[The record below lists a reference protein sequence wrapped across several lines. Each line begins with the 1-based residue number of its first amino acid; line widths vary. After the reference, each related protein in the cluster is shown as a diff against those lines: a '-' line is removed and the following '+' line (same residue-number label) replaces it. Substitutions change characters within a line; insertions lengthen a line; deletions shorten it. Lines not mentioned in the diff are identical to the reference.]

1 MGISGAPDIFQG
13 CMSDL
18 MDDLMY
24 VRTYIDDLL
33 IITSGSLSDH
43 LAMLDPVLSRLRDAG
58 LKVNALK
65 SFFCTEETEY
75 LGYVLTR
82 DYNRI
87 ESTGDSCAKTSNQ
100 C

>member
-1 MGISGAPDIFQG
+1 
-13 CMSDL
+13 MSDL

-24 VRTYIDDLL
+24 VRTYLDDLL

-43 LAMLDPVLSRLRDAG
+43 LAMLDPVLGRLRDAG

-75 LGYVLTR
+75 LRYVLTR
-82 DYNRI
+82 DYNRRKYRRF
-87 ESTGDSCAKTSNQ
+87 SR
-100 C
+100 